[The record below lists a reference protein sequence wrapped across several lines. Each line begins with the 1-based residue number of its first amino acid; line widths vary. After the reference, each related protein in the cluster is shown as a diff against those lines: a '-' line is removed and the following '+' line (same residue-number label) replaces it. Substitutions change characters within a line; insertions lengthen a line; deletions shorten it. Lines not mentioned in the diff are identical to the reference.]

1 MATVQT
7 MHYTLIIVMYTPELV
22 QKYHICHSQTPLEKE
37 RKRGNEGEGERERG
51 KGRGGKK
58 TEFPFLY
65 ATSIT
70 VEFSE

>member
-37 RKRGNEGEGERERG
+37 RKKERERGRGGKGEGERERG
-51 KGRGGKK
+51 K
-58 TEFPFLY
+58 EN
-65 ATSIT
+65 
-70 VEFSE
+70 